1 MVRFII
7 LGIIVIGMFVLLYK
21 LLSDNKEKSE
31 KKVRRLKW
39 LDHFNKPIFK
49 ITIGAS
55 IILITLVSTIRLVKV
70 LPIVAKLCLIAV
82 DFVII
87 YAVIIYL
94 FNNKQKSN

>member
-7 LGIIVIGMFVLLYK
+7 LGIILIGMFVLLYK

-31 KKVRRLKW
+31 KKVRLKW

-49 ITIGAS
+49 IPIGAS
-55 IILITLVSTIRLVKV
+55 IILITLVSTLRLVKV
-70 LPIVAKLCLIAV
+70 LPIVAKLGLIAI